1 MRMRVGDSRL
11 FFDIDGAKLRP
22 DGPRMRE
29 GPTVV
34 LLHGGPGFDHSGFKP
49 DLSPLAEVAQLV
61 YLDHRSQGRSDR
73 TASDRWAL
81 EHWADDVRA
90 FCDELEI
97 DRPIVMGHSFGGFV
111 AMTYAIHHPGHPAKL
126 ILSSTAARQR
136 LDRALV
142 VFERLGGPQARE
154 IASQFWQHPSD
165 EARAEYLRVC
175 LPLYNRREVPSDADA
190 MKRTVLNLELM
201 DHFIDGEMRSFNL
214 LPALARIQCPTLIL
228 GGEDDPILPIEDCE
242 DIARAIP
249 SGLVRFERFA
259 NAGHG
264 VFRDAPERALQV
276 LREFIES

>member
-1 MRMRVGDSRL
+1 MRISVGDSRL

-29 GPTVV
+29 VPTVV

-73 TASDRWAL
+73 TASDRWTLA
-81 EHWADDVRA
+81 HWADDVRA

-97 DRPIVMGHSFGGFV
+97 DRPIVLGHSFGGFV
-111 AMTYAIHHPGHPAKL
+111 AMTYAIRHPGHPAKL

-142 VFERLGGPQARE
+142 VFERLGGSQARE
-154 IASQFWQHPSD
+154 IASRFWQHPSD

-175 LPLYNRREVPSDADA
+175 LPLYNRREIPSDADA
-190 MKRTVLNLELM
+190 MKRTVFNLELM
-201 DHFIDGEMRSFNL
+201 DHFIDGEMRTFDL
-214 LPALARIQCPTLIL
+214 LPGLARIQCPTLIL